1 MLKKEL
7 IDIKLSNKN
16 VKFYRNLLN
25 SDVHVGDVVKVYS
38 DLISPG
44 SSIPITGICDVC
56 GGEKKISKK
65 SYNKQTNYGKKIFS
79 CSKKCS
85 LYKTKKTNLEKWGV
99 DNIFKSE
106 LIKSKIKKT
115 NLEKW
120 GVDNPQKSTEVK
132 NKTKKTNLE
141 RWGFEVP
148 SKSDFIKEKVKLT
161 NNNLF
166 GVNYPAMN
174 SKILG
179 KMKTTTYKRYGV
191 DNFSKTEEFKKII
204 FKKSFDRMLNKL
216 KQHGLLVS
224 SNKSEYVIVC
234 NICNSKF
241 TILQTLMYNRL
252 SNGEVLCT
260 NCNKKKQTIAEN
272 KLYDFI
278 SSNYE
283 KEIISNK
290 RNIISK
296 EIDIYL
302 PDLKLAFEFNG
313 LYWHSELYKEKN
325 YHLNKTKECLD
336 KEIQLIHVWED
347 DWNYKRNIVESIIL
361 NKLGKSNSIYARNTD
376 IREITD
382 NRIIRKFLNKNHLQ
396 GYVGSSI
403 KLGLFYKDE
412 LVSLMTFGK
421 LRKSLGQNSKE
432 NSYELLRFCNKLNY
446 SVVGGASKL
455 FHYFLRNYSP
465 KEVISYSDNS
475 RYDGDL
481 YEKLGF
487 KLKHNTPVNY
497 YWVIDGIRN
506 HRYNWRKDKLVKK
519 GHDPLKTENEIMK
532 ELGHYRIFD
541 SGNKKWI
548 FNC

>member
-1 MLKKEL
+1 
-7 IDIKLSNKN
+7 
-16 VKFYRNLLN
+16 
-25 SDVHVGDVVKVYS
+25 
-38 DLISPG
+38 
-44 SSIPITGICDVC
+44 
-56 GGEKKISKK
+56 
-65 SYNKQTNYGKKIFS
+65 
-79 CSKKCS
+79 
-85 LYKTKKTNLEKWGV
+85 
-99 DNIFKSE
+99 
-106 LIKSKIKKT
+106 
-115 NLEKW
+115 
-120 GVDNPQKSTEVK
+120 
-132 NKTKKTNLE
+132 
-141 RWGFEVP
+141 
-148 SKSDFIKEKVKLT
+148 
-161 NNNLF
+161 
-166 GVNYPAMN
+166 MN